1 MISNKSSEPY
11 LKDILLRMSGMFY
24 AKFVGFIASIF
35 TARILGPEEFGNVR
49 IAMSLIVILSLFSG
63 SFMRNALVTKVSQ
76 LDSAPQE
83 QVNELGKVFSFVLI
97 AGIITAL
104 VAFIIFYFFS
114 PLSNKKS
121 EYILLFS
128 LPVLFLPALS
138 QCLIGYFQGLGKLKL
153 MTGLEIF
160 RSTLNTLFLVV
171 FVYLFAIHGWI
182 FGRILGA
189 VFSLM
194 VIWIIFK
201 QISKNMGKINKLSIN
216 LNVLKNKNLLWY
228 YKWSLLGSGIAVFVK
243 NIDSVIVAEFL
254 QDPRQVG
261 FLVIAILIYSGLA
274 MYTQSISSATFN
286 RVAKLAGKEK
296 NLKSLLFRL
305 KLITVPIYVIIA
317 VGFYF
322 FAESIV
328 TNIFGDL
335 YLDAVPL
342 VKIFIIS
349 SVFLNYTQLNGGF
362 WSATGNVKLISKYYT
377 TISFIYI
384 TALVIFVQFY
394 GLLGAAYATLLSTFL
409 GLILSDILTRK
420 HIATIPDE
428 MQYNTA
434 ISSNENELIV

>member
-128 LPVLFLPALS
+128 LPVLFLPVLS
-138 QCLIGYFQGLGKLKL
+138 QCLIGYFQGLGRLRL
-153 MTGLEIF
+153 MTGLEVF
-160 RSTLNTLFLVV
+160 YSSLNTLFIVL

-189 VFSLM
+189 VFSLII
-194 VIWIIFK
+194 IWIIFK

-243 NIDSVIVAEFL
+243 NIDSIIVSEFL
-254 QDPRQVG
+254 QDPRQIG
-261 FLVIAILIYSGLA
+261 FLGIAILIYSGLA
-274 MYTQSISSATFN
+274 MYTQSISSAIFN
-286 RVAKLAGKEK
+286 RVAKLSGQEK

-322 FAESIV
+322 FVETIV
-328 TNIFGDL
+328 PYIFSDL
-335 YLDAVPL
+335 YLEAVPL
-342 VKIFIIS
+342 IKIFIIS

-377 TISFIYI
+377 VFSLVYI
-384 TALVIFVQFY
+384 ITLVVFVRFY
-394 GLLGAAYATLLSTFL
+394 GLLGAGYATLLSSL
-409 GLILSDILTRK
+409 MGLIFSDFLTRK

-428 MQYNTA
+428 MQYNTI
-434 ISSNENELIV
+434 ISSDENKLIV